1 LRQTPDR
8 AVAWGIV
15 SRRTKIIAT
24 IGPAS
29 ESPET
34 LRAMVEAGMDVA
46 RIGLAHGTLDEALG
60 RMRRVRQ
67 VAREAGR
74 LVGVLVDLPGPKVRT
89 ASFGH
94 EGVDLRVDAEVEIR
108 VGDAKSTAEV
118 VEVDYENLLNDIAAG
133 DKVALGDGQVLL
145 EVVDV
150 GPDKAV
156 GIILHGDVLHGRP
169 GFRIPS
175 DRLSMSTP
183 TPEDMANLDAFV
195 SEAVDM
201 VAVSF
206 VRSGDD
212 IRRVDV
218 EPHPAGPLVIA
229 KIETQAAV
237 QNLDDI
243 IDASAGIMVAR
254 GDLGTE
260 CLMEETPHLQKRII
274 RDCIAGGLP
283 VITATQMLDSMVQAS
298 TPTRAEVSD
307 VANAVF
313 DGTSAVML
321 SAETAIGA
329 HPVATVATM
338 ARIARRAD
346 EEFDYVR
353 WGEDIRRL
361 RMTDAD
367 APTSVT
373 DAMTGAAATAASELN
388 VAAIVCI
395 SASGFTVRSMARF
408 RPQTAILGFSTS
420 ARTIQQLTLSWGVVP
435 VLAAESGSYEDR
447 VSEAL
452 RLAKE
457 AGHVV
462 PGDVVAVVAG
472 MTEATDVLRLVR
484 VL

>member
-1 LRQTPDR
+1 M
-8 AVAWGIV
+8 
-15 SRRTKIIAT
+15 
-24 IGPAS
+24 
-29 ESPET
+29 
-34 LRAMVEAGMDVA
+34 LRAMAEAGMDVA
-46 RIGLAHGTLDEALG
+46 RIGLAHGTLEEALG

-67 VAREAGR
+67 VAKEAGR
-74 LVGVLVDLPGPKVRT
+74 RVGVLVDLPGPKVRT
-89 ASFGH
+89 ASFGTD
-94 EGVDLRVDAEVEIR
+94 GVELAVDSELEIR
-108 VGDAKSTAEV
+108 VGDTKSTAEV
-118 VEVDYENLLNDIAAG
+118 VEVNYDNLLNDIAVG
-133 DKVALGDGQVLL
+133 DQVALGDGQVLL
-145 EVVDV
+145 QVVDV
-150 GPDKAV
+150 AAHRATGV
-156 GIILHGDVLHGRP
+156 VLHGNVIHGRP

-183 TPEDMANLDAFV
+183 TPEDMRGLDAFV
-195 SEAVDM
+195 SEEVDM

-212 IRRVDV
+212 IRRVKV
-218 EPHPAGPLVIA
+218 APHPIGPLVIA

-237 QNLDDI
+237 HNLDDI
-243 IDASAGIMVAR
+243 IEASAGIMVAR

-283 VITATQMLDSMVQAS
+283 VITATQMLDSMVLAS

-329 HPVATVATM
+329 HPAATIATM
-338 ARIARRAD
+338 ARIAQRAD

-353 WGEDIRRL
+353 WGENIRRL

-373 DAMTGAAATAASELN
+373 DAMTGASATAANELRL
-388 VAAIVCI
+388 AAIVCV

-408 RPQTAILGFSTS
+408 RPQAAILGFSTS
-420 ARTIQQLTLSWGVVP
+420 ERTVQQLTLSWGVMP
-435 VLAAESGSYEDR
+435 ILACEKGSYEAR
-447 VSEAL
+447 VAEAL

-457 AGHVV
+457 GGHVV
-462 PGDVVAVVAG
+462 PGDLVAVLAG
-472 MTEATDVLRLVR
+472 MAEATDVLRLVR
-484 VL
+484 IH

>member
-1 LRQTPDR
+1 M
-8 AVAWGIV
+8 

-29 ESPET
+29 ESPEM

-67 VAREAGR
+67 VAREAR
-74 LVGVLVDLPGPKVRT
+74 QRVGVLVDLPGPKVRT

-94 EGVDLRVDAEVEIR
+94 DGVELRAEAEVEIR
-108 VGDAKSTAEV
+108 VGGDKSTAEV
-118 VEVDYENLLNDIAAG
+118 VEVDYENLLCDIAVG
-133 DKVALGDGQVLL
+133 DQVALGDGQVLL
-145 EVVDV
+145 QIVDI
-150 GPDKAV
+150 GADKAV
-156 GIILHGDVLHGRP
+156 GAVLHGDVIHGRP

-201 VAVSF
+201 VAISF

-212 IRRVDV
+212 IRRVGVD
-218 EPHPAGPLVIA
+218 PHPAGPLVIA

-237 QNLDDI
+237 QNLEDI
-243 IDASAGIMVAR
+243 IEASAGIMVAR

-260 CLMEETPHLQKRII
+260 CLIEETPHLQKRII

-298 TPTRAEVSD
+298 TPTRAEASD

-329 HPVATVATM
+329 HPATTVATM
-338 ARIARRAD
+338 ARIAKRAD

-373 DAMTGAAATAASELN
+373 DAMTGAAATAANELN

-408 RPQTAILGFSTS
+408 RPQTAILGFST
-420 ARTIQQLTLSWGVVP
+420 AERTVQQLTLSWGVTP
-435 VLAAESGSYEDR
+435 MMAFERGGYEAR

-452 RLAKE
+452 SLAKRD
-457 AGHVV
+457 GHVAA
-462 PGDVVAVVAG
+462 GDVVAVVAG

>member
-1 LRQTPDR
+1 MP
-8 AVAWGIV
+8 
-15 SRRTKIIAT
+15 RRTKIIAT

-29 ESPET
+29 ESPAV
-34 LRAMVEAGMDVA
+34 LRQMVNAGMDVA
-46 RIGLAHGTLDEALG
+46 RIGLAHGTLEEALE
-60 RMRRVRQ
+60 RMRVVRRV
-67 VAREAGR
+67 AEEEGR
-74 LVGVLVDLPGPKVRT
+74 RVGVLVDLPGPKVRT
-89 ASFGH
+89 ASFGLD
-94 EGVDLRVDAEVEIR
+94 GVELPPDSVLEIR
-108 VGDAKSTAEV
+108 VGNTKCTDQV
-118 VEVDYENLLNDIAAG
+118 IEVDYDNLFQDIAAG
-133 DKVALGDGQVLL
+133 DQVALGDGQVLL
-145 EVVDV
+145 EVTDV
-150 GPDKAV
+150 RGDLATAEV
-156 GIILHGDVLHGRP
+156 LHGNVIRGRP

-175 DRLSMSTP
+175 DRLSLSTP
-183 TPEDMANLDAFV
+183 TPEDLRGLDAFI

-201 VAVSF
+201 VAISF
-206 VRSGDD
+206 VRTGDD
-212 IRRVDV
+212 VRRVDV
-218 EPHPAGPLVIA
+218 EPHPDGPLVIA

-237 QNLDDI
+237 RNLEDI
-243 IDASAGIMVAR
+243 IEASAGIMVAR

-329 HPVATVATM
+329 HPAVTVATM
-338 ARIARRAD
+338 ARIAQRAD

-353 WGEDIRRL
+353 WGEGIRRL

-367 APTSVT
+367 APKSLT
-373 DAMTGAAATAASELN
+373 DAMTGAAATAANELQ

-420 ARTIQQLTLSWGVVP
+420 ARTVQQLTLSWGVTP
-435 VLAAESGSYEDR
+435 ILAREVGSYEAR

-452 RLAKE
+452 SLAQE
-457 AGHVV
+457 ADLVA

-472 MTEATDVLRLVR
+472 MAEATDVLRLVR
-484 VL
+484 IH

>member
-1 LRQTPDR
+1 M
-8 AVAWGIV
+8 
-15 SRRTKIIAT
+15 
-24 IGPAS
+24 
-29 ESPET
+29 
-34 LRAMVEAGMDVA
+34 LRAMVDAGMDVA

-60 RMRRVRQ
+60 RMRLVRQ
-67 VAREAGR
+67 VAEEAGR
-74 LVGVLVDLPGPKVRT
+74 RVGILVDLPGPKVRT
-89 ASFGH
+89 ASFGQ
-94 EGVDLRVDAEVEIR
+94 EGVELRPDSEVEIR
-108 VGDAKSTAEV
+108 VGDTKSSAAV
-118 VEVDYENLLNDIAAG
+118 VEVDYVDLFHDIAVG
-133 DKVALGDGQVLL
+133 DQVALGDGQVLL
-145 EVVDV
+145 EIVDIS
-150 GPDKAV
+150 GDRAKAL
-156 GIILHGDVLHGRP
+156 ILHGDVIHGRP

-183 TPEDMANLDAFV
+183 TPEDMQNLDAFV
-195 SEAVDM
+195 SESVDM

-212 IRRVDV
+212 IRRVNV
-218 EPHPAGPLVIA
+218 EPHPDGPLVIA

-243 IDASAGIMVAR
+243 IEASAGIMVAR

-329 HPVATVATM
+329 HPDATVATM
-338 ARIARRAD
+338 ARIAQRAD

-353 WGEDIRRL
+353 WGENIRRL

-373 DAMTGAAATAASELN
+373 DAMTGAAATAANELKL
-388 VAAIVCI
+388 AAIMCI

-408 RPQTAILGFSTS
+408 RPQAPILGFSTS
-420 ARTIQQLTLSWGVVP
+420 ERTVQQLTLSWGVIP
-435 VLAAESGSYEDR
+435 MLAFESGSYEER

-452 RLAKE
+452 SLAKE

-462 PGDVVAVVAG
+462 PRDVVAVVAG

-484 VL
+484 VH

>member
-1 LRQTPDR
+1 
-8 AVAWGIV
+8 
-15 SRRTKIIAT
+15 
-24 IGPAS
+24 
-29 ESPET
+29 
-34 LRAMVEAGMDVA
+34 MDVA
-46 RIGLAHGTLDEALG
+46 RIGLAHGTLEEALG
-60 RMRRVRQ
+60 RMRLVRQ

-74 LVGVLVDLPGPKVRT
+74 RVGVLVDLPGPKVRT
-89 ASFGH
+89 ASFGQKGA
-94 EGVDLRVDAEVEIR
+94 ELRADSEVEIR
-108 VGDAKSTAEV
+108 VGDALSTAKV
-118 VEVDYENLLNDIAAG
+118 VEVDYENLLHDIAVG
-133 DKVALGDGQVLL
+133 DQVALGDGQVLL
-145 EVVDV
+145 EIVDIS
-150 GPDKAV
+150 DEKARAQV
-156 GIILHGDVLHGRP
+156 LHGDVIHGRP

-183 TPEDMANLDAFV
+183 TPEDLRNLDAFV
-195 SEAVDM
+195 SHSVDM

-212 IRRVDV
+212 IRRVGV
-218 EPHPAGPLVIA
+218 EPHPGGPLVIA

-329 HPVATVATM
+329 HPAATVATM
-338 ARIARRAD
+338 ARIAERAD

-353 WGEDIRRL
+353 WGENIRRL
-361 RMTDAD
+361 RMTDVD

-373 DAMTGAAATAASELN
+373 DAMTGAAATAANELN
-388 VAAIVCI
+388 LAAIVCI

-408 RPQTAILGFSTS
+408 RPQAAILGFSTS
-420 ARTIQQLTLSWGVVP
+420 ERTVQQLTLSWGVTSM
-435 VLAAESGSYEDR
+435 LASEVGSYEAR
-447 VSEAL
+447 VAEAL
-452 RLAKE
+452 DMAKE
-457 AGHVV
+457 SGHVA

-484 VL
+484 VH

>member
-1 LRQTPDR
+1 M
-8 AVAWGIV
+8 
-15 SRRTKIIAT
+15 
-24 IGPAS
+24 
-29 ESPET
+29 
-34 LRAMVEAGMDVA
+34 RAMVDAGMDVA

-67 VAREAGR
+67 VSQEAGR
-74 LVGVLVDLPGPKVRT
+74 RVGVLVDLPGPKVRT

-94 EGVDLRVDAEVEIR
+94 DGVELLADTEVQIR
-108 VGDAKSTAEV
+108 VGDSNSTAEV
-118 VEVDYENLLNDIAAG
+118 VEVDYANLFHDIAIG
-133 DKVALGDGQVLL
+133 DQVALGDGQVLL
-145 EVVDV
+145 EIVDIA
-150 GPDKAV
+150 DDRATAR
-156 GIILHGDVLHGRP
+156 ILHGDVIHGRP

-183 TPEDMANLDAFV
+183 TPEDMQGLEAFV

-212 IRRVDV
+212 IRRVGVD
-218 EPHPAGPLVIA
+218 PHPAGPLVIA

-243 IDASAGIMVAR
+243 IEASAGIMVAR

-260 CLMEETPHLQKRII
+260 CLLEETPHLQKRII

-298 TPTRAEVSD
+298 TPTRAEASD
-307 VANAVF
+307 VVNAVF

-329 HPVATVATM
+329 HPALTVATM
-338 ARIARRAD
+338 ARIAQRAD

-353 WGEDIRRL
+353 WGENIRRL

-373 DAMTGAAATAASELN
+373 DAMTSSGAAAANELN
-388 VAAIVCI
+388 LAAIICI

-420 ARTIQQLTLSWGVVP
+420 ERTVQQLTLSWGVTP
-435 VLAAESGSYEDR
+435 LMAAETGSYEER
-447 VSEAL
+447 VAEAIK
-452 RLAKE
+452 LAKE
-457 AGHVV
+457 ARHVV
-462 PGDVVAVVAG
+462 PGDLVAVLAG
-472 MTEATDVLRLVR
+472 MAEDTDVLRLVR
-484 VL
+484 VY

>member
-1 LRQTPDR
+1 MP
-8 AVAWGIV
+8 
-15 SRRTKIIAT
+15 RRTKIIAT

-29 ESPET
+29 ESPEA
-34 LRAMVEAGMDVA
+34 LRALVDAGMDVA
-46 RIGLAHGTLDEALG
+46 RIGLAHGTLEEALG
-60 RMRRVRQ
+60 RMHRVRQ
-67 VAREAGR
+67 VSQEAGR
-74 LVGVLVDLPGPKVRT
+74 RVGVLVDLPGPKVRT
-89 ASFGH
+89 ASFGS
-94 EGVDLRVDAEVEIR
+94 EGVELLADTEVEIR
-108 VGDAKSTAEV
+108 IGDAKSTADV
-118 VEVDYENLLNDIAAG
+118 VEVDYDSLFHDIAAG
-133 DKVALGDGQVLL
+133 DQVALGDGQVLL
-145 EVVDV
+145 QIVDV
-150 GPDKAV
+150 GADRATGLV
-156 GIILHGDVLHGRP
+156 LHGDVIHGRP

-175 DRLSMSTP
+175 DRLSLSTP
-183 TPEDMANLDAFV
+183 TPEDLRNLDAFV
-195 SEAVDM
+195 GESVDM

-212 IRRVDV
+212 IRRVNV
-218 EPHPAGPLVIA
+218 APHPEGPLVIA

-237 QNLDDI
+237 QNLEDI
-243 IDASAGIMVAR
+243 IEASAGIMVAR

-329 HPVATVATM
+329 HPAATVATM
-338 ARIARRAD
+338 ARIAERAD

-353 WGEDIRRL
+353 WGENIRRL
-361 RMTDAD
+361 RMTDVD

-373 DAMTGAAATAASELN
+373 DAMTGAAATAANELKL
-388 VAAIVCI
+388 AAIVCI

-408 RPQTAILGFSTS
+408 RPQAAILGFSTS
-420 ARTIQQLTLSWGVVP
+420 ARTIQQLTLSWGVTP
-435 VLAAESGSYEDR
+435 MLAHETGGYEAR
-447 VSEAL
+447 VAEAL
-452 RLAKE
+452 DLAKE
-457 AGHVV
+457 TGHIL

-484 VL
+484 IR

>member
-1 LRQTPDR
+1 M
-8 AVAWGIV
+8 
-15 SRRTKIIAT
+15 
-24 IGPAS
+24 
-29 ESPET
+29 
-34 LRAMVEAGMDVA
+34 LRAMVDAGMDVA
-46 RIGLAHGTLDEALG
+46 RIGLAHGTLEEALG
-60 RMRRVRQ
+60 RMHQVRH
-67 VAREAGR
+67 VAQEAGR
-74 LVGVLVDLPGPKVRT
+74 RVGILVDLPGPKVRT

-94 EGVDLRVDAEVEIR
+94 EGVELRAHSEVGIR
-108 VGDAKSTAEV
+108 IGDTVSTAEV
-118 VEVDYENLLNDIAAG
+118 VEVDYENLFHDIAIG
-133 DKVALGDGQVLL
+133 DQVALGDGQVLL
-145 EVVDV
+145 EMVDISDDQAIAQV
-150 GPDKAV
+150 
-156 GIILHGDVLHGRP
+156 LHGDVIHGRP

-183 TPEDMANLDAFV
+183 TPEDLRNLDAFV
-195 SEAVDM
+195 SNSVDM

-212 IRRVDV
+212 IRRVGV
-218 EPHPAGPLVIA
+218 EPHPTGPLVIA

-237 QNLDDI
+237 HNLEDI
-243 IDASAGIMVAR
+243 IEASAGIMVAR

-329 HPVATVATM
+329 HPAATVATM
-338 ARIARRAD
+338 ARIAERAD

-353 WGEDIRRL
+353 WGENIRRL
-361 RMTDAD
+361 RMTDVD

-373 DAMTGAAATAASELN
+373 DAMTGAAATAANELN
-388 VAAIVCI
+388 LAAIVCI

-408 RPQTAILGFSTS
+408 RPQAAILGFST
-420 ARTIQQLTLSWGVVP
+420 AERTVQQLTLSWGVTSM
-435 VLAAESGSYEDR
+435 LACEVGSYEAR
-447 VSEAL
+447 VAEAL
-452 RLAKE
+452 DMAKE
-457 AGHVV
+457 AGHVGA
-462 PGDVVAVVAG
+462 GDVVAVVAG

-484 VL
+484 VH

>member
-1 LRQTPDR
+1 M
-8 AVAWGIV
+8 
-15 SRRTKIIAT
+15 
-24 IGPAS
+24 
-29 ESPET
+29 
-34 LRAMVEAGMDVA
+34 LRAMVDAGMDVA
-46 RIGLAHGTLDEALG
+46 RIGLAHGTLEEALG

-67 VAREAGR
+67 VAQEAGR
-74 LVGVLVDLPGPKVRT
+74 RVGVLVDLPGPKVRT
-89 ASFGH
+89 ASFGTD
-94 EGVDLRVDAEVEIR
+94 GVELPADTEVEIR
-108 VGDAKSTAEV
+108 VGDTRSTAEV
-118 VEVDYENLLNDIAAG
+118 VEVDYDNLFNDIAAG

-145 EVVDV
+145 QVVDV
-150 GPDKAV
+150 AADRATGV
-156 GIILHGDVLHGRP
+156 VLHGNVIHGRP

-183 TPEDMANLDAFV
+183 TPEDMRGLDAFV
-195 SEAVDM
+195 SESVDM
-201 VAVSF
+201 VAISF

-212 IRRVDV
+212 IRRVKV
-218 EPHPAGPLVIA
+218 ESHPVGPLVIA

-237 QNLDDI
+237 HNLDDI
-243 IDASAGIMVAR
+243 IEASAGIMVAR

-329 HPVATVATM
+329 HPAATIATM
-338 ARIARRAD
+338 ARIAQRAD

-353 WGEDIRRL
+353 WGDNIRRL

-373 DAMTGAAATAASELN
+373 DAMTGASATAANELRL
-388 VAAIVCI
+388 AAIVCV

-408 RPQTAILGFSTS
+408 RPQAAILGFSTS
-420 ARTIQQLTLSWGVVP
+420 DRTVQQLTLSWGVTP
-435 VLAAESGSYEDR
+435 ILACEKGSYEAR
-447 VSEAL
+447 VAEAL
-452 RLAKE
+452 SLAKE
-457 AGHVV
+457 GGHVL
-462 PGDVVAVVAG
+462 PGDLVAVLAG
-472 MTEATDVLRLVR
+472 MSEATDVLRLVR
-484 VL
+484 IR

>member
-1 LRQTPDR
+1 MP
-8 AVAWGIV
+8 
-15 SRRTKIIAT
+15 RRTKIIAT

-34 LRAMVEAGMDVA
+34 LRAMVDAGMDVA

-60 RMRRVRQ
+60 RMRLVRQ
-67 VAREAGR
+67 VAQEAGR
-74 LVGVLVDLPGPKVRT
+74 RVGVLVDLPGPKVRT
-89 ASFGH
+89 ASFGQD
-94 EGVDLRVDAEVEIR
+94 GVQLRVDTEVEIR

-118 VEVDYENLLNDIAAG
+118 VEVDYENLLHDIAVG
-133 DKVALGDGQVLL
+133 DQVALGDGQVLL
-145 EVVDV
+145 QIVDV
-150 GPDKAV
+150 GADKAI
-156 GIILHGDVLHGRP
+156 GIILHGDVIHGRP

-183 TPEDMANLDAFV
+183 TPEDLQGLEAFV
-195 SEAVDM
+195 DQSVDM
-201 VAVSF
+201 VAISF

-212 IRRVDV
+212 IRRVNVD
-218 EPHPAGPLVIA
+218 PHPTGPLVIA

-237 QNLDDI
+237 HNLEDI

-329 HPVATVATM
+329 HPAATVATM
-338 ARIARRAD
+338 ARIAERAD
-346 EEFDYVR
+346 DEFDYVR
-353 WGEDIRRL
+353 WGENIRRL
-361 RMTDAD
+361 RMTDVD

-373 DAMTGAAATAASELN
+373 DAMTGAAATTANELN
-388 VAAIVCI
+388 LAAIVCI

-420 ARTIQQLTLSWGVVP
+420 ERTVQQLTLSWGVTP
-435 VLAAESGSYEDR
+435 MLALESGTYEAR

-452 RLAKE
+452 SLAKE
-457 AGHVV
+457 EGHVV

-472 MTEATDVLRLVR
+472 MAEATDVLRLVR
-484 VL
+484 VY

>member
-1 LRQTPDR
+1 M
-8 AVAWGIV
+8 
-15 SRRTKIIAT
+15 
-24 IGPAS
+24 
-29 ESPET
+29 
-34 LRAMVEAGMDVA
+34 LRAMVDAGMDVA
-46 RIGLAHGTLDEALG
+46 RIGLAHGTLEEALG

-67 VAREAGR
+67 VAQGAGR
-74 LVGVLVDLPGPKVRT
+74 RIGVLVDLPGPKVRT
-89 ASFGH
+89 ASFGTD
-94 EGVDLRVDAEVEIR
+94 GVELLADTEVEIR
-108 VGDAKSTAEV
+108 VGDTKSTAEV
-118 VEVDYENLLNDIAAG
+118 VEVDYDNLFNDIAAG

-145 EVVDV
+145 QVVDV
-150 GPDKAV
+150 AADRATGV
-156 GIILHGDVLHGRP
+156 VLHGNVIHGRP

-183 TPEDMANLDAFV
+183 TPEDMLSLDAFV
-195 SEAVDM
+195 SESVDM
-201 VAVSF
+201 VAISF

-212 IRRVDV
+212 IRRVKV
-218 EPHPAGPLVIA
+218 EPHPVGPLVVA

-237 QNLDDI
+237 HNLDDI
-243 IDASAGIMVAR
+243 IEASAGIMVAR

-329 HPVATVATM
+329 HPAATIATM
-338 ARIARRAD
+338 ARIAQRAD

-353 WGEDIRRL
+353 WGENIRRL

-373 DAMTGAAATAASELN
+373 DAMTGASATAANELRL
-388 VAAIVCI
+388 AAIVCV

-408 RPQTAILGFSTS
+408 RPQAAILGVQHLRAHRPAAHVELGGHPHPGLREGQLRSPGGRGPEPGQGGR
-420 ARTIQQLTLSWGVVP
+420 ARAARRFGGGAGRNVRSHRRTALGANPLTVEGWR
-435 VLAAESGSYEDR
+435 A
-447 VSEAL
+447 
-452 RLAKE
+452 
-457 AGHVV
+457 
-462 PGDVVAVVAG
+462 
-472 MTEATDVLRLVR
+472 
-484 VL
+484 

>member
-1 LRQTPDR
+1 MT
-8 AVAWGIV
+8 
-15 SRRTKIIAT
+15 RRTKIIAT

-29 ESPET
+29 ESPQV
-34 LRAMVEAGMDVA
+34 LRAMVDAGMDVA
-46 RIGLAHGTLDEALG
+46 RIGLAHGTLEEALE
-60 RMRRVRQ
+60 RMHLVRQ
-67 VAREAGR
+67 VAREACR
-74 LVGVLVDLPGPKVRT
+74 RVGVLVDLPGPKVRT
-89 ASFGH
+89 ASFGQ
-94 EGVDLRVDAEVEIR
+94 EGVELRADSEVGIR
-108 VGDAKSTAEV
+108 VGDSLSTAEV
-118 VEVDYENLLNDIAAG
+118 VEVDYENLFHDIAVG
-133 DKVALGDGQVLL
+133 DQVALGDGQVLL
-145 EVVDV
+145 EIVDISA
-150 GPDKAV
+150 DKATAQV
-156 GIILHGDVLHGRP
+156 LHGDVIHGRP

-183 TPEDMANLDAFV
+183 TPEDLRNLDAFV
-195 SEAVDM
+195 SYSVDM

-212 IRRVDV
+212 IRRVGV

-237 QNLDDI
+237 QNLEDI

-329 HPVATVATM
+329 HPAATVATM
-338 ARIARRAD
+338 ARIAERAD

-353 WGEDIRRL
+353 WGENIRRL
-361 RMTDAD
+361 RMTDVD

-373 DAMTGAAATAASELN
+373 DAMTGAAATAANELKL
-388 VAAIVCI
+388 AAIVCI

-408 RPQTAILGFSTS
+408 RPQAAILGFSTS
-420 ARTIQQLTLSWGVVP
+420 ERTVQQLTLSWGVTP
-435 VLAAESGSYEDR
+435 MLAREVGSYEAR
-447 VSEAL
+447 VAEAL
-452 RLAKE
+452 DMAKE
-457 AGHVV
+457 GGHVA

-484 VL
+484 VH

>member
-1 LRQTPDR
+1 M
-8 AVAWGIV
+8 
-15 SRRTKIIAT
+15 
-24 IGPAS
+24 
-29 ESPET
+29 
-34 LRAMVEAGMDVA
+34 LRAMVDAGMDVA

-60 RMRRVRQ
+60 RMRLVRQ
-67 VAREAGR
+67 VAQEAGR
-74 LVGVLVDLPGPKVRT
+74 RVGVLVDLPGPKVRT
-89 ASFGH
+89 ASFGQ
-94 EGVDLRVDAEVEIR
+94 EGVELRADSEVEIR
-108 VGDAKSTAEV
+108 VGDTQSSAAV
-118 VEVDYENLLNDIAAG
+118 VEVDYEDLLSDIAVG
-133 DKVALGDGQVLL
+133 DQIALGDGQVRLQ
-145 EVVDV
+145 VADV
-150 GPDKAV
+150 SAEKATGV
-156 GIILHGDVLHGRP
+156 ILHGDVIHGRP

-175 DRLSMSTP
+175 DRLSMPTP
-183 TPEDMANLDAFV
+183 TPEDLQCLDAFV

-212 IRRVDV
+212 IRRVKV
-218 EPHPAGPLVIA
+218 EPHPDGPLVIA

-243 IDASAGIMVAR
+243 IEASAGIMVAR

-260 CLMEETPHLQKRII
+260 CLLEETPHLQKRII

-329 HPVATVATM
+329 HPAATVATM
-338 ARIARRAD
+338 ARIAERAD

-353 WGEDIRRL
+353 WGENIRRL

-373 DAMTGAAATAASELN
+373 DAMTGAAATAANELN
-388 VAAIVCI
+388 LAAIVCI

-408 RPQTAILGFSTS
+408 RPQAPILGFSTS
-420 ARTIQQLTLSWGVVP
+420 ERTVQQLTLSWGVTP
-435 VLAAESGSYEDR
+435 MLACEPGTYEAR
-447 VSEAL
+447 VAEAL
-452 RLAKE
+452 SMAKE
-457 AGHVV
+457 AGHVA
-462 PGDVVAVVAG
+462 PGDVVAVLAG
-472 MTEATDVLRLVR
+472 MAEATDVLRLVR
-484 VL
+484 IH

>member
-1 LRQTPDR
+1 MLP
-8 AVAWGIV
+8 V

-29 ESPET
+29 ESPEVM
-34 LRAMVEAGMDVA
+34 RAMVDAGMDVA
-46 RIGLAHGTLDEALG
+46 RIGLAHGTLEEALG

-67 VAREAGR
+67 VAKEAGR
-74 LVGVLVDLPGPKVRT
+74 RVGVLVDLPGPKVRT
-89 ASFGH
+89 ASFGSR
-94 EGVDLRVDAEVEIR
+94 GVELLADTEVEIR

-118 VEVDYENLLNDIAAG
+118 MEVDYGNLFQDIAAG
-133 DKVALGDGQVLL
+133 DRVALGDGQVLL
-145 EVVDV
+145 QVLEVSD
-150 GPDKAV
+150 DKAAAKV
-156 GIILHGDVLHGRP
+156 LHGDVIHGRP

-175 DRLSMSTP
+175 DRLSLSTP
-183 TPEDMANLDAFV
+183 TPEDMRSLDVFA
-195 SEAVDM
+195 SESVDL

-212 IRRVDV
+212 IRRIPLD
-218 EPHPAGPLVIA
+218 PHPSGPLVIA

-237 QNLDDI
+237 QNLEDI
-243 IDASAGIMVAR
+243 IEASAGIMVAR

-260 CLMEETPHLQKRII
+260 CLIEETPHLQKRII

-298 TPTRAEVSD
+298 APTRAEASD
-307 VANAVF
+307 VVNAVF

-329 HPVATVATM
+329 HPELTVATM
-338 ARIARRAD
+338 ARIAERAD

-373 DAMTGAAATAASELN
+373 DAMASSGAAAANELN
-388 VAAIVCI
+388 LAAIICI

-420 ARTIQQLTLSWGVVP
+420 ERTVQQLTLSWGVTP
-435 VLAAESGSYEDR
+435 MLALENGSYEDR
-447 VSEAL
+447 VAEAIK
-452 RLAKE
+452 LAKE
-457 AGHVV
+457 AGYVK
-462 PGDVVAVVAG
+462 PGDLAAVLAG

-484 VL
+484 VP

>member
-1 LRQTPDR
+1 M
-8 AVAWGIV
+8 
-15 SRRTKIIAT
+15 
-24 IGPAS
+24 
-29 ESPET
+29 
-34 LRAMVEAGMDVA
+34 LRAMVDAGMDVA
-46 RIGLAHGTLDEALG
+46 RIGLAHGTLEEALG

-67 VAREAGR
+67 VAQGAGR
-74 LVGVLVDLPGPKVRT
+74 RIGVLVDLPGPKVRT
-89 ASFGH
+89 ASFGTD
-94 EGVDLRVDAEVEIR
+94 GVELLADTEVEIR
-108 VGDAKSTAEV
+108 VGDTKSTAEV
-118 VEVDYENLLNDIAAG
+118 VEVDYDNLFNDIAAG

-145 EVVDV
+145 QVVDV
-150 GPDKAV
+150 AADRATGV
-156 GIILHGDVLHGRP
+156 VLHGNVIHGRP

-183 TPEDMANLDAFV
+183 TPEDMLSLDAFV
-195 SEAVDM
+195 SESVDM
-201 VAVSF
+201 VAISF

-212 IRRVDV
+212 IRRVKV
-218 EPHPAGPLVIA
+218 EPHPVGPLVVA

-237 QNLDDI
+237 HNLDDI
-243 IDASAGIMVAR
+243 IEASAGIMVAR

-329 HPVATVATM
+329 HPAATIATM
-338 ARIARRAD
+338 ARIAQRAD

-353 WGEDIRRL
+353 WGENIRRL

-373 DAMTGAAATAASELN
+373 DAMTGASATAANELRL
-388 VAAIVCI
+388 AAIVCV

-408 RPQTAILGFSTS
+408 RPQAAILGFSTS
-420 ARTIQQLTLSWGVVP
+420 ERTVQQLTLSWGVTP
-435 VLAAESGSYEDR
+435 ILACEKGSYEAR
-447 VSEAL
+447 VAEAL
-452 RLAKE
+452 SLAKE
-457 AGHVV
+457 GGHVL
-462 PGDVVAVVAG
+462 PGDLVAVLAG
-472 MTEATDVLRLVR
+472 MSEATDVLRLVR
-484 VL
+484 IH

>member
-1 LRQTPDR
+1 M
-8 AVAWGIV
+8 
-15 SRRTKIIAT
+15 
-24 IGPAS
+24 
-29 ESPET
+29 
-34 LRAMVEAGMDVA
+34 LRAMVDAGMDVA
-46 RIGLAHGTLDEALG
+46 RIGLAHGTLEEALG

-67 VAREAGR
+67 VAQEAGR
-74 LVGVLVDLPGPKVRT
+74 RVGVLVDLPGPKVRT
-89 ASFGH
+89 ASFGTD
-94 EGVDLRVDAEVEIR
+94 GVELLADTEVEIR
-108 VGDAKSTAEV
+108 VGDTKSTAEV
-118 VEVDYENLLNDIAAG
+118 VEVDYDNLFNDIAAG

-145 EVVDV
+145 QVVDV
-150 GPDKAV
+150 AADRATGV
-156 GIILHGDVLHGRP
+156 VLHGNVIHGRP

-183 TPEDMANLDAFV
+183 TSEDMRGLDAFV
-195 SEAVDM
+195 SESVDM
-201 VAVSF
+201 VAISF

-212 IRRVDV
+212 IRRVKV
-218 EPHPAGPLVIA
+218 EPHPVGPLVIA
-229 KIETQAAV
+229 KIETQAAIH
-237 QNLDDI
+237 NLDDI
-243 IDASAGIMVAR
+243 IEASAGIMVAR

-329 HPVATVATM
+329 HPAATIATM
-338 ARIARRAD
+338 ARIAQRAD

-353 WGEDIRRL
+353 WGENIRRL

-373 DAMTGAAATAASELN
+373 DAMTGASATAANELKL
-388 VAAIVCI
+388 AAIVCV

-408 RPQTAILGFSTS
+408 RPQAAILGFSTS
-420 ARTIQQLTLSWGVVP
+420 ERTVQQLTLSWGVAP
-435 VLAAESGSYEDR
+435 MLACEKGSYEAR
-447 VSEAL
+447 VAEAL
-452 RLAKE
+452 SLAKE
-457 AGHVV
+457 GGHVL
-462 PGDVVAVVAG
+462 PGDLVAVLAG
-472 MTEATDVLRLVR
+472 MSEATDVLRLVR
-484 VL
+484 IH

>member
-1 LRQTPDR
+1 M
-8 AVAWGIV
+8 
-15 SRRTKIIAT
+15 
-24 IGPAS
+24 
-29 ESPET
+29 
-34 LRAMVEAGMDVA
+34 LRAMVDAGMDVA
-46 RIGLAHGTLDEALG
+46 RIGLAHGTLEEALG

-67 VAREAGR
+67 VAQDAGR
-74 LVGVLVDLPGPKVRT
+74 RVGVLVDLPGPKVRT
-89 ASFGH
+89 ASFGAD
-94 EGVDLRVDAEVEIR
+94 GVELLADTEVEIR
-108 VGDAKSTAEV
+108 VGDTRSTAEV
-118 VEVDYENLLNDIAAG
+118 VEVDYDNLFNDIAAG
-133 DKVALGDGQVLL
+133 DQVALGDGQVLL
-145 EVVDV
+145 QVVDV
-150 GPDKAV
+150 SSEKAT
-156 GIILHGDVLHGRP
+156 GLILHGNVIHGRP

-183 TPEDMANLDAFV
+183 TPEDMRGLDAFV

-201 VAVSF
+201 VAISF

-212 IRRVDV
+212 IRRVNV
-218 EPHPAGPLVIA
+218 EPHPVGPLVIA

-237 QNLDDI
+237 HNLDDI
-243 IDASAGIMVAR
+243 IEASAGIMVAR

-329 HPVATVATM
+329 HPAATIATM
-338 ARIARRAD
+338 ARIAQRAD

-353 WGEDIRRL
+353 WGENIRRL

-373 DAMTGAAATAASELN
+373 DAMTGASATAANELN
-388 VAAIVCI
+388 LVAIVCV

-408 RPQTAILGFSTS
+408 RPQAAILGFSTS
-420 ARTIQQLTLSWGVVP
+420 ERTVQQLTLSWGVTP
-435 VLAAESGSYEDR
+435 MLASERGSYEAR
-447 VSEAL
+447 VTEAL
-452 RLAKE
+452 SLAKE

-462 PGDVVAVVAG
+462 PGDLVAVLAG

-484 VL
+484 IN

>member
-1 LRQTPDR
+1 MPVT
-8 AVAWGIV
+8 
-15 SRRTKIIAT
+15 RRTKIIAT

-29 ESPET
+29 ESPQM
-34 LRAMVEAGMDVA
+34 LRAMVDAGMDVA
-46 RIGLAHGTLDEALG
+46 RIGLAHGTLDEALT
-60 RMRRVRQ
+60 RMCLVRQ
-67 VAREAGR
+67 VAQEAGR
-74 LVGVLVDLPGPKVRT
+74 RVGVLVDLPGPKVRT
-89 ASFGH
+89 ASFGQ
-94 EGVDLRVDAEVEIR
+94 EGVELLADTEVGIR
-108 VGDAKSTAEV
+108 VGDTLSTAEA
-118 VEVDYENLLNDIAAG
+118 VEVDYDNLFHDIAVG
-133 DKVALGDGQVLL
+133 DQVALGDGQVLL
-145 EVVDV
+145 EIADIS
-150 GPDKAV
+150 GDKATARV
-156 GIILHGDVLHGRP
+156 LHGDVIHGRP

-183 TPEDMANLDAFV
+183 TPEDLRNLDAFV
-195 SEAVDM
+195 GNSVDM

-212 IRRVDV
+212 IRRVGV

-329 HPVATVATM
+329 HPAATVATM
-338 ARIARRAD
+338 ARIAERAD

-353 WGEDIRRL
+353 WGENIRRL
-361 RMTDAD
+361 RMTDVD

-373 DAMTGAAATAASELN
+373 DAMTGAAATAANELN
-388 VAAIVCI
+388 LAAIVCI

-408 RPQTAILGFSTS
+408 RPQTAILGFSAS
-420 ARTIQQLTLSWGVVP
+420 ERTVQQLTLSWGVTP
-435 VLAAESGSYEDR
+435 MLAHEVGSYEAR
-447 VSEAL
+447 VAEAL
-452 RLAKE
+452 DMAEE
-457 AGHVV
+457 AEHVA

-484 VL
+484 IH

>member
-1 LRQTPDR
+1 MP
-8 AVAWGIV
+8 
-15 SRRTKIIAT
+15 RRTKIIAT

-29 ESPET
+29 ESLEA
-34 LRAMVEAGMDVA
+34 LRTMVDAGMDVA
-46 RIGLAHGTLDEALG
+46 RIGLAHGTLEEALG
-60 RMRRVRQ
+60 RMHRVRQ
-67 VAREAGR
+67 VAQEAGR
-74 LVGVLVDLPGPKVRT
+74 RVGVLVDLPGPKVRT
-89 ASFGH
+89 ASFGSDGA
-94 EGVDLRVDAEVEIR
+94 ELLANTEVEIR

-118 VEVDYENLLNDIAAG
+118 VEVDYDNLFHDIAVG
-133 DKVALGDGQVLL
+133 DQVALGDGQVLL
-145 EVVDV
+145 QVVDIASDRATGLV
-150 GPDKAV
+150 
-156 GIILHGDVLHGRP
+156 LHGDVIHGRP

-183 TPEDMANLDAFV
+183 TPEDLRNLDAFV
-195 SEAVDM
+195 SESVDM

-212 IRRVDV
+212 IRRVNV
-218 EPHPAGPLVIA
+218 EPHPDGPLVIA

-237 QNLDDI
+237 QNLEDI
-243 IDASAGIMVAR
+243 IEASAGIMVAR

-329 HPVATVATM
+329 HPAATVATM
-338 ARIARRAD
+338 ARIAQRAD

-353 WGEDIRRL
+353 WGENIRRL

-373 DAMTGAAATAASELN
+373 DAMTGAAATAANELKL
-388 VAAIVCI
+388 AAIICI

-408 RPQTAILGFSTS
+408 RPQAAILGFSTS
-420 ARTIQQLTLSWGVVP
+420 ERTVQQLTLSWGVTP
-435 VLAAESGSYEDR
+435 MLAQEKGSYEAR
-447 VSEAL
+447 VAEAL
-452 RLAKE
+452 NQAKE

-462 PGDVVAVVAG
+462 PGDVAAVVAG

-484 VL
+484 IN

>member
-1 LRQTPDR
+1 M
-8 AVAWGIV
+8 
-15 SRRTKIIAT
+15 
-24 IGPAS
+24 
-29 ESPET
+29 

-60 RMRRVRQ
+60 RMRHVRQ
-67 VAREAGR
+67 VAEEAGR
-74 LVGVLVDLPGPKVRT
+74 RVGVLVDLPGPKVRT
-89 ASFGH
+89 ASFGQ
-94 EGVDLRVDAEVEIR
+94 EGVELLPDTEVEIR
-108 VGDAKSTAEV
+108 VGDDKSSAEV
-118 VEVDYENLLNDIAAG
+118 VEVDYENLFHDIAEG
-133 DKVALGDGQVLL
+133 DQVALGDGQVLL
-145 EVVDV
+145 QIVDV
-150 GPDKAV
+150 ASDKATGLV
-156 GIILHGDVLHGRP
+156 LHGDVIHGRP

-183 TPEDMANLDAFV
+183 TPEDLRNLDAFV
-195 SEAVDM
+195 SESVDM

-218 EPHPAGPLVIA
+218 EPHPSGPLVIA

-237 QNLDDI
+237 HNLDDI
-243 IDASAGIMVAR
+243 IEASAGIMVAR

-329 HPVATVATM
+329 HPAATVATM
-338 ARIARRAD
+338 ARIAQRAD

-353 WGEDIRRL
+353 WGENIRRL
-361 RMTDAD
+361 RMTDVD

-373 DAMTGAAATAASELN
+373 DAMTGAAATAANELN
-388 VAAIVCI
+388 LAAIVCI

-408 RPQTAILGFSTS
+408 RPQAPILGFSTS
-420 ARTIQQLTLSWGVVP
+420 ERTVQQLTLSWGVIP
-435 VLAAESGSYEDR
+435 MLASESGNYEAR
-447 VSEAL
+447 ASEAL
-452 RLAKE
+452 SMAKKE
-457 AGHVV
+457 GHVV

-484 VL
+484 VH

>member
-1 LRQTPDR
+1 M
-8 AVAWGIV
+8 
-15 SRRTKIIAT
+15 
-24 IGPAS
+24 
-29 ESPET
+29 
-34 LRAMVEAGMDVA
+34 LRALVDAGMDVA
-46 RIGLAHGTLDEALG
+46 RIGLAHGTLEEALG

-67 VAREAGR
+67 VAQEAGR
-74 LVGVLVDLPGPKVRT
+74 RVGVLVDLPGPKVRT
-89 ASFGH
+89 ASFGTD
-94 EGVDLRVDAEVEIR
+94 GVGLLANTEVEIR
-108 VGDAKSTAEV
+108 VGDTRSTAEV
-118 VEVDYENLLNDIAAG
+118 VEVDYDNLFNDIAAG

-145 EVVDV
+145 QVVDV
-150 GPDKAV
+150 AADRATGV
-156 GIILHGDVLHGRP
+156 VLHGNVIHGRP

-183 TPEDMANLDAFV
+183 TPEDIRGLDAFV
-195 SEAVDM
+195 SESVDM
-201 VAVSF
+201 VAISF

-212 IRRVDV
+212 IRRVKV
-218 EPHPAGPLVIA
+218 EPHPVGPLVIA

-237 QNLDDI
+237 HNLEDI
-243 IDASAGIMVAR
+243 IEASAGIMVAR

-283 VITATQMLDSMVQAS
+283 VITATQMLDSMVQSS

-329 HPVATVATM
+329 HPAATIATM
-338 ARIARRAD
+338 ARIAQRAD

-353 WGEDIRRL
+353 WGENIRRL

-373 DAMTGAAATAASELN
+373 DAMTGASATAANELRL
-388 VAAIVCI
+388 AAIVCV

-408 RPQTAILGFSTS
+408 RPQAAILGFSTS
-420 ARTIQQLTLSWGVVP
+420 ERTVQQLTLSWGVTP
-435 VLAAESGSYEDR
+435 ILACEKGNYEAR
-447 VSEAL
+447 VAEAL
-452 RLAKE
+452 SLAKE
-457 AGHVV
+457 GGHVL
-462 PGDVVAVVAG
+462 PGDLVAVLAG
-472 MTEATDVLRLVR
+472 MSEATDVLRLVR
-484 VL
+484 IH